1 MLLKYIFKKKFYSV
15 YSQIN
20 CIKGNLRDRLVPTDE
35 VVELIKIRCEIK
47 HEIYAIFFNQWVK

>member
-20 CIKGNLRDRLVPTDE
+20 CIKGNLCDRLVATDE

-47 HEIYAIFFNQWVK
+47 H